1 MEKKNNT
8 TEAIEVSDIA
18 LAAALCASDF
28 KLDSVLGDRRKTFVF
43 VGDDDEIRRAI
54 NDYQNR
60 ALPVDARRYAE
71 EMRQLKTLIFNG

>member
-1 MEKKNNT
+1 MKMKNNT
-8 TEAIEVSDIA
+8 TKAIEVSDIA

-28 KLDSVLGDRRKTFVF
+28 KLDCLRGDYRKTFVF
-43 VGDDDEIRRAI
+43 TAEDGEIRQAI

-60 ALPVDARRYAE
+60 ALSVDARRYAE